1 MPEVLNPVD
10 KTPFLDVESALGLLS
25 GLSWLHGLSFY
36 MEVND

>member
-10 KTPFLDVESALGLLS
+10 KTPFLGEGSTLGHLS